1 MAIKQKVRIGDL
13 LVKNGVITEDQLQQ
27 ALAKQKTTGLRLGR
41 TLINLGFV
49 QEDRFLE
56 FLSEQLNVPFVDLR
70 RYKFDNTIVQRLS
83 ETHARRFRA
92 IALSEKNGLLL
103 VGMADPTDIYAY
115 DALERLLQQP
125 IEVAV
130 VRESELLATLDLVYR
145 RTDEIAGFAEELDE
159 ELTDGQFDLAALAP
173 AADDSDAPVVK
184 LLQSL
189 FEDAVQIRASDIHIE
204 PDEHVLRIRQRIDG
218 VLQEQIVKERRI
230 APALVLRLK
239 LMSGL
244 DISEKRLPQDG
255 RFSLKVKEKKI
266 DVRLSTM
273 PVEYGESVVM
283 RLLDQTDGAVE
294 LDEVG
299 MSPEMVDQFRKLIHM
314 PHGLIL
320 VTGPTGSGKTTTLYG
335 ALQELNEVGK
345 KIITVEDP
353 VEYRL
358 SRVNQVQI
366 NPKIGLTFARVLRA
380 SLRQDPDIL
389 LVGEIRDQET
399 AEIALRAAMTGH
411 MVLSTLHTN
420 DAVSSAMRLVD
431 MGAEGFLAATAIRA
445 VLAQRLVRRLCDNCC
460 IVHEPDQREVQWVR
474 HVLGDLAPQAF
485 QLKQASGCHR
495 CNNTGY
501 RGRVG
506 VFELLVL
513 NDDMADALR
522 RGNSSDFVKA
532 ARLSKDYRPLVV
544 SALMDAF
551 KGVTSLEEVYKV
563 AEQLDESGDWMM
575 QSAPLQTSDQAGL
588 DTAELPV
595 SEITEEEAASS
606 HIMAWDETD

>member
-1 MAIKQKVRIGDL
+1 MAVKQKIRIGDL
-13 LVKNGVITEDQLQQ
+13 LVQNGVITENQLQQ
-27 ALAKQKTTGLRLGR
+27 ALAKQKSTGLRLGR
-41 TLINLGFV
+41 TLINLGFI
-49 QEDRFLE
+49 QEDKFLS

-70 RYKFDNTIVQRLS
+70 RFRFDNAVVQRLS

-103 VGMADPTDIYAY
+103 VGMADPTDIYAI
-115 DALERLLQQP
+115 DALERVLQQP
-125 IEVAV
+125 IQQAV

-159 ELTDGQFDLAALAP
+159 ELTGGQFDLATLAP
-173 AADDSDAPVVK
+173 SADDSDAPVVK

-189 FEDAVQIRASDIHIE
+189 FLDAVQIRASDIHIE

-230 APALVLRLK
+230 TPALVLRLK

-255 RFSLKVKEKKI
+255 RFSLKVKDKKI

-273 PVEYGESVVM
+273 PVEFGESVVM
-283 RLLDQTDGAVE
+283 RLLDQSDGAAE
-294 LDEVG
+294 LTQVG
-299 MSPEMVDQFRKLIHM
+299 MAPEMLAQFRRLIHM

-335 ALQELNEVGK
+335 ALQELNDVGK

-358 SRVNQVQI
+358 SRINQVQI
-366 NPKIGLTFARVLRA
+366 NPKIGLTFGRVLRA
-380 SLRQDPDIL
+380 ALRQDPDIL

-411 MVLSTLHTN
+411 LVLSTLHTN

-445 VLAQRLVRRLCDNCC
+445 VLAQRLVRRLCDNCYVDH
-460 IVHEPDQREVQWVR
+460 IPAAREVQWIR
-474 HVLGDLAPQAF
+474 HVMESELPEPL

-501 RGRVG
+501 RGRIG

-513 NDDMADALR
+513 NDEMADALR
-522 RGNSSDFVKA
+522 RSDSADFVKA
-532 ARLSKDYRPLVV
+532 ARRSKGYRPLVV
-544 SALMDAF
+544 SAMMEAL
-551 KGVTSLEEVYKV
+551 KGVTSLEEVYRV
-563 AEQLDESGDWMM
+563 AEQVDESGDWIV
-575 QSAPLQTSDQAGL
+575 P
-588 DTAELPV
+588 ELL
-595 SEITEEEAASS
+595 EDNA
-606 HIMAWDETD
+606 